1 MRDFY
6 RDRDS
11 LRVELLP
18 EGWDREGMAF
28 SYRAPGTR
36 AGETR
41 NPFTPYIIASL
52 ALAAFAG
59 ALATR
64 LFCYVVPL
72 GTMAFSWQV
81 IALFVAIS
89 LVDGMPSYF
98 GDDPPEVWITRFLRA
113 PLVWATIVLLAQ
125 PPWVL
130 LVVVLLV
137 TLLLADAL
145 AGNYLAWLLADARL
159 DSDTREL
166 IRRRWKGRFARESW
180 LTAVLGLFGH
190 NRRPRVLDHYLVGLL
205 LLAAAFGVGLLALA
219 CMPAYTTGM
228 VVVLALLAYLP
239 LQALALPH
247 LLGLKRVPAR
257 LQAGVVARA
266 LSNWLSYNP
275 RDRWTPGL
283 HLSPYGA
290 AWLRLSLFAAAL
302 LVAGASLNVAACFF
316 PVLMLGPEGTSPWL
330 RVGAERRAAWGGGPS
345 PDPEVRL
352 SPRQRLY
359 YEQLEGEER
368 RSAYLLRAA
377 RAQAAARRAPVGR
390 RDAGALT
397 TPESWIPPNYA
408 GAWRGRPLFLWTFIL
423 ALVLGM
429 AVPPLLLF
437 AACWSAFGH
446 ELALLELRLT
456 HPDFRQHRR
465 EEDGAPEESPAWYDP
480 EWQGYIDALHNSPN
494 PLEREHLFLG
504 FAQDFDT
511 DDESPVL
518 MHRDMLR
525 EHVHVTGDSGS
536 GKSSRGIA
544 AMAAQLCRFARE
556 RGDCS
561 LLVIDLKGDDALFHG
576 IRHEARGL
584 PFKWYREQIGCTTF
598 GFNPLMQSHM
608 EYYNPEQKGRAVM
621 DAFGLRYQ
629 DGGADRY
636 FADIQEEVL
645 SRLFRHHPEVRSLA
659 DLHRLLQD
667 RGIRERLF
675 PNTPQTHW
683 DNSYHVRSQLGAF
696 ANSAPLN
703 DTSGDPDRCIDLPSL
718 FARPQVVYFYVP
730 ALMGGGANQ
739 QAAKFALY
747 ALLTSA
753 LFIPKSNRHQVYC
766 IIDEFQEIIGANLG
780 VILKQARSFDVG
792 MVLANQLPS
801 DLNRGGVRL
810 HDVLTATTALRW
822 SFRASDLAQQ
832 RELQEASGEYI
843 EYLRTVNTQ
852 VTVTHS
858 SGRKGG
864 SESVTR
870 SVGTSRAEVFRPA
883 FSRNRIL
890 WANFVDDLSIA
901 HFARGNGYT
910 QFFRPFPLRTMFHIS
925 RELYEK
931 RSREPWPLLPWPP
944 GRRDGAAPGP
954 VPGPADRPLPPPDGG
969 QPGGATGERP

>member
-41 NPFTPYIIASL
+41 NPFTPYIVASL
-52 ALAAFAG
+52 ALAAFVG

-64 LFCYVVPL
+64 LFCHVVPL
-72 GTMAFSWQV
+72 GTFAFEWWV
-81 IALFVAIS
+81 IGLFVLMS
-89 LVDGMPSYF
+89 LAEGMPSYF
-98 GDDPPEVWITRFLRA
+98 RDDPPSVWIIKFLRA

-130 LVVVLLV
+130 LVVVLLI

-190 NRRPRVLDHYLVGLL
+190 NRRPRVLDHYLVGLF

-266 LSNWLSYNP
+266 LSNWMSYNP
-275 RDRWTPGL
+275 RDRQTPGV
-283 HLSPYGA
+283 HRSPYGA
-290 AWLRLSLFAAAL
+290 AWLRLSLFAA
-302 LVAGASLNVAACFF
+302 
-316 PVLMLGPEGTSPWL
+316 
-330 RVGAERRAAWGGGPS
+330 
-345 PDPEVRL
+345 
-352 SPRQRLY
+352 
-359 YEQLEGEER
+359 
-368 RSAYLLRAA
+368 
-377 RAQAAARRAPVGR
+377 
-390 RDAGALT
+390 ALT

-429 AVPPLLLF
+429 AVPPLVLF

-465 EEDGAPEESPAWYDP
+465 QEDGAPEESPAWYDP

-511 DDESPVL
+511 DDEYPVL

-584 PFKWYREQIGCTTF
+584 PFKWYREQRGCMTF

-621 DAFGLRYQ
+621 DAFGLRYN

-696 ANSAPLN
+696 ANSGPLN
-703 DTSGDPDRCIDLPSL
+703 DTSGDPDLCIDLPSL

-810 HDVLTATTALRW
+810 HDVLSATTALRW

-954 VPGPADRPLPPPDGG
+954 VPGPADRPLPPPDDG
-969 QPGGATGERP
+969 QSGGATGERP